1 MAARHAWCGADMGGE
16 RVAMIISIQTF
27 ERTHYR
33 DVLTQMFQTRKRVFF
48 DTLHWDVGVEGDRE
62 VDAYDDLNPV
72 YLVWCDKA
80 RSRHYGSIRLM
91 PTTGP
96 TLLHD
101 VFGRTFPD
109 AAALTAPGIWEGT
122 RMCLDERALRHDYPD
137 MPTGRA
143 FSVLLVALCEFAL
156 AHNIHT
162 LISNYEPHFKRI
174 YTRAGARVHELGRA
188 DGFGRYPVCCGA
200 FEVSSEVLTGMRAR
214 LGLSE
219 PVYGS
224 DDNFAPPLR
233 AIRAA

>member
-1 MAARHAWCGADMGGE
+1 
-16 RVAMIISIQTF
+16 MIISIQTF
-27 ERTHYR
+27 ERAQYQ
-33 DVLTQMFQTRKRVFF
+33 DVLSQMFQTRKRVFF
-48 DTLHWDVGVEGDRE
+48 DSLKWDVSIEGDRE
-62 VDAYDDLNPV
+62 VDAYDELNPV
-72 YLVWCDKA
+72 YLVWCDRE

-122 RMCLDERALRHDYPD
+122 RMCLDERALANDYPD
-137 MPTGRA
+137 MPAGRA
-143 FSVLLVALCEFAL
+143 FSLLLVALCEFGL
-156 AHNIHT
+156 SHHIHT

-188 DGFGRYPVCCGA
+188 DGFGRSPVCCGA
-200 FEVSSEVLTGMRAR
+200 FEVSSDVLLSMRAR

-219 PVYGS
+219 PVYGEFQ
-224 DDNFAPPLR
+224 DPMR
-233 AIRAA
+233 ASEVICAA

>member
-1 MAARHAWCGADMGGE
+1 
-16 RVAMIISIQTF
+16 MIISIQTF
-27 ERTHYR
+27 ERTQHR
-33 DVLTQMFQTRKRVFF
+33 DVLLQMFQTRKRVFF
-48 DTLHWDVGVEGDRE
+48 DTLKWDVGIESDRE

-72 YLVWCDKA
+72 YLVWCDRE

-122 RMCLDERALRHDYPD
+122 RMCLDERALSDDYPD
-137 MPTGRA
+137 MPAGRA
-143 FSVLLVALCEFAL
+143 FSLLLMALCEFAL
-156 AHNIHT
+156 SHNIHT

-174 YTRAGARVHELGRA
+174 YARAGARVHELGRA
-188 DGFGRYPVCCGA
+188 DGFGRSPVCCGA
-200 FEVSSEVLTGMRAR
+200 FEVSSDVLSVMRAR

-219 PVYGS
+219 PVYGRDHDFS
-224 DDNFAPPLR
+224 GTAQV
-233 AIRAA
+233 ICAA